1 MKDSYYIRVSDDFDI
16 ERSSFKLIN
25 EIENYYIVL
34 ANNIS
39 KNEINEI
46 LKDAKE
52 KLVLRIMK

>member
-16 ERSSFKLIN
+16 ENSPFELIN
-25 EIENYYIVL
+25 QIENYYIIL

-46 LKDAKE
+46 LKNAKE
-52 KLVLRIMK
+52 KLILRVMK